1 MADQFLSKT
10 KVTAGDLVTSGDR
23 PVLERFDELRALLT
37 DRAGPEVANLFAE
50 PLLSRGNDTAT
61 PSVSWYANTKSDP
74 VLLSQVSPGEQAQVT
89 AYLSDHLRPLRA
101 LAEEPAHADLVWGAL
116 STYGADDVMVADGRP
131 VIVNWGLLPGGGGSS
146 VSTRMAHFEAT
157 LGRYLTAPTRPPV
170 EPSTTPAPAFTPQ
183 PAEPEHPPAP
193 PRRITPLAW
202 APLLVLLLLS
212 GGVLFWLLQPGTRL
226 FPKQE
231 PVITEQATLDA
242 QRALN
247 DELRARADVL
257 QAALDGAVCRADG
270 VLILPNGQTPEGL
283 LPPKQGEAFPQ
294 TADAAPDALLPN
306 TTDRIV
312 VQDPANPETPQT
324 LLQTI
329 EGRTVLVLAGTA
341 NGLTAGSGFVV
352 GPGLVVTNQHVIEGA
367 APGQLAV
374 AGQAVGAPMAATPL
388 KATGPLA
395 DTGQDFALLRVE
407 GLNAPAFSLF
417 QGDGS
422 LKLNNVIAAGYPG
435 DVLEIDGDFA
445 ALQAGEAGAI
455 PGLTVTDG
463 IVNTEQKIGPETN
476 VLMHSAALSSGNS
489 GGPLVDM
496 CGRVVGV
503 NSFVRKGPLQNRGY
517 ALAVGDLLAFLQGT
531 DAAPQVVDSPCQPTV
546 RPFTAAAAPKD
557 PAPADPDKE

>member
-10 KVTAGDLVTSGDR
+10 KLTADDLVTSGDR
-23 PVLERFDELRALLT
+23 PVLERFQELRALLT
-37 DRAGPEVANLFAE
+37 DRAGPEVAALFAE
-50 PLLSRGNDTAT
+50 PLLSRGNDTAA
-61 PSVSWYANTKSDP
+61 PSVSWYADAKSEP
-74 VLLSQVSPGEQAQVT
+74 VPLSRLSPAEQSQVT
-89 AYLSDHLRPLRA
+89 AYLSDHLRPLRS

-131 VIVNWGLLPGGGGSS
+131 VIVNWGLLPGGGGAN
-146 VSTRMAHFEAT
+146 VSARMAHFDAT
-157 LGRYLTAPTRPPV
+157 LGRYLQAPVQPQPQPQAAPVAAAPT
-170 EPSTTPAPAFTPQ
+170 FTPQ
-183 PAEPEHPPAP
+183 PVETLMTPAP
-193 PRRITPLAW
+193 VRRISRLAW
-202 APLLVLLLLS
+202 VPLLVLLLIS
-212 GGVLFWLLQPGTRL
+212 GAVLFWLLQPGTRL
-226 FPKQE
+226 FPKQD
-231 PVITEQATLDA
+231 PVITEQSTLDA

-247 DELRARADVL
+247 DELRGRAETL
-257 QAALDGAVCRADG
+257 QAALDGTVCRADG

-294 TADAAPDALLPN
+294 TAEAAPDALLPN
-306 TTDRIV
+306 TTDRILV
-312 VQDPANPETPQT
+312 EDPANPETPQS
-324 LLQTI
+324 LLQMI
-329 EGRTVLVLAGTA
+329 EARTVLVLAGTA

-374 AGQAVGAPMAATPL
+374 AGQAVGNPMQASLVKSA
-388 KATGPLA
+388 GPLA
-395 DTGQDFALLRVE
+395 DTGQDFALLEVP
-407 GLNAPAFSLF
+407 GLSAPAFTLL
-417 QGDGS
+417 QGVGS

-463 IVNTEQKIGPETN
+463 IVNTEQQIGPETN

-517 ALAVGDLLAFLQGT
+517 ALAIGDLMAFLAGT
-531 DAAPQVVDSPCQPTV
+531 AAAPQVVDAPCQPVV
-546 RPFTAAAAPKD
+546 RPFTAAAS
-557 PAPADPDKE
+557 APAKE